1 MTDNWIQKKISVQPF
16 YFLSSRA
23 WQVRYQSKLIN
34 ELRKYFPDI
43 KPMIISREKWT
54 GGNASSEAKSLMIPY
69 VVLPRP
75 SKSNFPF
82 WSGKNPAKEI
92 SSALDILKKSI
103 LDLFEMNQK
112 PAILFLDRDDDYL
125 SNYIIYL
132 FKSKSFKVILYQHG
146 YEIINELSK
155 HPFYLGK
162 YIKIKRYIRHIT
174 FFGFLP
180 IQPKGVG
187 KNGSDLNLVFSES
200 SLLAYKK
207 YGIKESSLK
216 CIGNMSLDHLSNK
229 NQKYLIS
236 KNNKILLCTPGFY
249 RLKDVSLHRL
259 TTHFIEN
266 IVEKWGNDV
275 KIVIRLKPGEL
286 PVASKELHDLLLN
299 ERIGFPSIDDPVVE
313 IGKDYDFVVS
323 YSSSNVALECLIA
336 KIPVAIYRIHQYKK
350 YMYLSGVYKSLKI
363 PEVFSKN
370 AGVVP
375 LDNIYNQ
382 LESPPKLNESLISNL
397 GSLEGNSCMRA
408 AKEINNYISMA
419 FP

>member
-1 MTDNWIQKKISVQPF
+1 
-16 YFLSSRA
+16 
-23 WQVRYQSKLIN
+23 
-34 ELRKYFPDI
+34 
-43 KPMIISREKWT
+43 MIISREKWT

-75 SKSNFPF
+75 SKSNIPF
-82 WSGKNPAKEI
+82 WSRKNPAKEVF
-92 SSALDILKKSI
+92 SSLDILKKSV
-103 LDLFEMNQK
+103 LNLFEMNQK

-132 FKSKSFKVILYQHG
+132 FKSKSSKVILYQHG
-146 YEIINELSK
+146 YEIINELYK
-155 HPFYLGK
+155 HPFYLEK
-162 YIKIKRYIRHIT
+162 YKKIKRYIRHIT

-207 YGIKESSLK
+207 FGIKENLLK
-216 CIGNMSLDHLSNK
+216 CIGNMSLDHLPNK

-249 RLKDVSLHRL
+249 RMKDVNLHRL

-275 KIVIRLKPGEL
+275 KIVIRLKPGEF
-286 PVASKELHDLLLN
+286 PVANNELRDLIFN
-299 ERIGFPSIDDPVVE
+299 EKIAFDPLDYSVDKV
-313 IGKDYDFVVS
+313 GRDYDFVIS
-323 YSSSNVALECLIA
+323 NSFSNVALECLIA
-336 KIPVAIYRIHQYKK
+336 KIPVAIYRINKYKE

-370 AGVVP
+370 AAVVP

-382 LESPPKLNESLISNL
+382 LESPPKLNESLISKL